1 MRTHLWPQM
10 SPHTLQEPI
19 SLLMVDTSVPNSV
32 SLITGAASGIG
43 RHLAIHAS
51 NLGHEVVLVDLDAN
65 GLDETKKLCSKA
77 ETFCIDVGNY
87 KQMVEV
93 KEFFN
98 FNHLLVI
105 TNINTKCFCFGT

>member
-1 MRTHLWPQM
+1 
-10 SPHTLQEPI
+10 
-19 SLLMVDTSVPNSV
+19 MVDTSAPNSV

-51 NLGHEVVLVDLDAN
+51 NLGHDVVLIDLDAN

-87 KQMVEV
+87 VQMLEV
-93 KEFFN
+93 KEALDKKNIKVNYLFN
-98 FNHLLVI
+98 VQEHLSDNEIKFQLQY
-105 TNINTKCFCFGT
+105 KK

>member
-1 MRTHLWPQM
+1 
-10 SPHTLQEPI
+10 
-19 SLLMVDTSVPNSV
+19 MVDTSVPNYV

-43 RHLAIHAS
+43 RHLAIYAS
-51 NLGHEVVLVDLDAN
+51 NLGHDVVLIDLDAN

-93 KEFFN
+93 KEA
-98 FNHLLVI
+98 LDKK
-105 TNINTKCFCFGT
+105 NINVNYLFNNAVFLLKEDPGKLVMKYGIKLYLLI

>member
-1 MRTHLWPQM
+1 
-10 SPHTLQEPI
+10 
-19 SLLMVDTSVPNSV
+19 MVDTSVPNSV

-51 NLGHEVVLVDLDAN
+51 NLGHDVVLIDLDAN

-93 KEFFN
+93 KEALIRKILTSIIYLIMLVF
-98 FNHLLVI
+98 LLKEDPGKLVM
-105 TNINTKCFCFGT
+105 KCGIKLYLLI

>member
-1 MRTHLWPQM
+1 
-10 SPHTLQEPI
+10 
-19 SLLMVDTSVPNSV
+19 MVDTSVPNSV

-51 NLGHEVVLVDLDAN
+51 NLGHDVVLIDLDAI

-87 KQMVEV
+87 VQ
-93 KEFFN
+93 
-98 FNHLLVI
+98 I
-105 TNINTKCFCFGT
+105 A